1 MVTKT
6 PKPFEKM
13 SKRDQVSDIA
23 ARASDLVGDAETLK
37 DSLETWLE
45 GMPSGMQNGDKA
57 GAIQEV
63 IDNLDTLVDALNE
76 ASGLEAQ
83 W

>member
-23 ARASDLVGDAETLK
+23 SRAGDLLGDAETLK
-37 DSLETWLE
+37 DGLETWLE
-45 GMPSGMQNGDKA
+45 GMPSGMQSGDKA